1 MVWDQLEFHE
11 WLRPDEVNYQL
22 NRARINIVWSRREG
36 VNRAIVEGMFANIP
50 CIIRS
55 GFNYGYHYPYVNAET
70 GRFATEE
77 SLPETILELLETPR
91 EYAPRDWVLA
101 HMSCHKATSVLA
113 RAIRE
118 RASRD
123 GEAWTSEPVPKIG
136 QLNTMA
142 YWDAEDAER
151 FEADYRFLESTFRR
165 PG

>member
-1 MVWDQLEFHE
+1 
-11 WLRPDEVNYQL
+11 
-22 NRARINIVWSRREG
+22 
-36 VNRAIVEGMFANIP
+36 MFANIP

-55 GFNYGYHYPYVNAET
+55 GFDYGYHYPYVNAET

-142 YWDAEDAER
+142 YWDAEDAEHSR
-151 FEADYRFLESTFRR
+151 PITGFWNQRSGGPAEAIERLHAQEIR
-165 PG
+165 PVSGLALSRTPVAAGAF